1 MRALVPVANEICLQ
15 ENRTAP
21 QLPNDLMHALV
32 RPILSGICRTDQ
44 EILRGYASHTGVL
57 GHEFVGEVVECHD
70 RDWQGARV
78 VCEINWAC
86 QQCNWCL
93 AGGSSK
99 HCPNRK
105 AMGIRNWDGCF
116 SDLVLCPVSNLHRV
130 PDSVTDRQA
139 VFCEPLAAA
148 CAVVDCLLSPLSFPG
163 EILGIGDGKLGLLIA
178 QALKAHG
185 YPVRWCCK
193 RESSRTRLASWGIE
207 SCLQTP
213 PGRYAYIV
221 EASGS
226 ESGLKLAQ
234 QHLLARGSL
243 ILKST
248 TDAARPIDLNALVVN
263 EWRILG
269 SRCGNFQTALRLLEN
284 RKVDVESLIQD
295 CFSLE
300 QATQAFAAAST
311 PGALKILFQ

>member
-1 MRALVPVANEICLQ
+1 MRALVPVANEICFQ

-21 QLPNDLMHALV
+21 NLPNDLMHALV

-116 SDLVLCPVSNLHRV
+116 SDSGAV
-130 PDSVTDRQA
+130 P
-139 VFCEPLAAA
+139 
-148 CAVVDCLLSPLSFPG
+148 
-163 EILGIGDGKLGLLIA
+163 GL
-178 QALKAHG
+178 Q
-185 YPVRWCCK
+185 
-193 RESSRTRLASWGIE
+193 S
-207 SCLQTP
+207 
-213 PGRYAYIV
+213 
-221 EASGS
+221 ASGP
-226 ESGLKLAQ
+226 
-234 QHLLARGSL
+234 R
-243 ILKST
+243 
-248 TDAARPIDLNALVVN
+248 
-263 EWRILG
+263 
-269 SRCGNFQTALRLLEN
+269 
-284 RKVDVESLIQD
+284 
-295 CFSLE
+295 
-300 QATQAFAAAST
+300 
-311 PGALKILFQ
+311 

>member
-1 MRALVPVANEICLQ
+1 M
-15 ENRTAP
+15 
-21 QLPNDLMHALV
+21 
-32 RPILSGICRTDQ
+32 
-44 EILRGYASHTGVL
+44 
-57 GHEFVGEVVECHD
+57 
-70 RDWQGARV
+70 
-78 VCEINWAC
+78 
-86 QQCNWCL
+86 
-93 AGGSSK
+93 
-99 HCPNRK
+99 
-105 AMGIRNWDGCF
+105 
-116 SDLVLCPVSNLHRV
+116 LCPVSNLHRV

-148 CAVVDCLLSPLSFPG
+148 CAVVDCLPSPLSFPG

-193 RESSRTRLASWGIE
+193 RESARARLAGWGIE
-207 SCLQTP
+207 SCLQNP
-213 PGRYAYIV
+213 PGRYGYIV

-269 SRCGNFQTALRLLEN
+269 SRCGNFQSALRILEN
-284 RKVDVESLIQD
+284 RKVEVDSLIQD
-295 CFSLE
+295 CYPLE

-311 PGALKILFQ
+311 PGALKILFQG